1 LGVKVPWAQ
10 PRLVGALRA
19 MMSVPGVSIILVMW
33 AAMFLFRFRDAVGR
47 VFTWT
52 SLDRLS
58 ALTQQMQSTLLGVSG
73 DNPWTLTAIYLAL
86 TLAVLASAGAI
97 TLRFVR
103 S

>member
-1 LGVKVPWAQ
+1 
-10 PRLVGALRA
+10 
-19 MMSVPGVSIILVMW
+19 MW